1 MKRKNGTM
9 SAMFLIGLL
18 VAVPAMAG
26 PLEVFVG
33 WLDLVCEPWNELRT
47 RAAFSEDEVIL
58 NPETS
63 NTRERPPVYDP
74 PPDPPA
80 AQSDEASSGE

>member
-1 MKRKNGTM
+1 MKRKHGMT

-18 VAVPAMAG
+18 VAAPAMAG

-33 WLDLVCEPWNELRT
+33 WLDLVCEPCNELRM
-47 RAAFSEDEVIL
+47 RAVSSEDEVIS
-58 NPETS
+58 NPDTS
-63 NTRERPPVYDP
+63 NTYERPPVYDP

>member
-18 VAVPAMAG
+18 VAAPAMAG

-33 WLDLVCEPWNELRT
+33 WLDLLCEPCNELRAN
-47 RAAFSEDEVIL
+47 AATSEVQVVS

-63 NTRERPPVYDP
+63 NTREPIVYDP

>member
-18 VAVPAMAG
+18 VAAPAMAG

-33 WLDLVCEPWNELRT
+33 WLDLVCEPCNELRT
-47 RAAFSEDEVIL
+47 KAASSDDEVTPDL
-58 NPETS
+58 DSS
-63 NTRERPPVYDP
+63 NYREPVADPMPVPPTMQ
-74 PPDPPA
+74 A
-80 AQSDEASSGE
+80 NESSSGE